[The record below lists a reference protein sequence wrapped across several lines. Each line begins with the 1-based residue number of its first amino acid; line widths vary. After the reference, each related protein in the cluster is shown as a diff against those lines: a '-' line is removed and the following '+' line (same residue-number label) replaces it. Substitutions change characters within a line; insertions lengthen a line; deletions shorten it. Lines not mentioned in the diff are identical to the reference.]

1 MNVLIHRSNIN
12 TDHQLSSPPLQE
24 RLSAGGEVCG
34 GLTSYRSLVGSC
46 GGSMMVYTHALAYS
60 HDSEDSTSSER
71 DRIYIEYINGYNIN
85 NLCEDSSGY
94 LVYPVFEI
102 NTGN

>member
-1 MNVLIHRSNIN
+1 
-12 TDHQLSSPPLQE
+12 
-24 RLSAGGEVCG
+24 
-34 GLTSYRSLVGSC
+34 
-46 GGSMMVYTHALAYS
+46 MVYTHALAYS